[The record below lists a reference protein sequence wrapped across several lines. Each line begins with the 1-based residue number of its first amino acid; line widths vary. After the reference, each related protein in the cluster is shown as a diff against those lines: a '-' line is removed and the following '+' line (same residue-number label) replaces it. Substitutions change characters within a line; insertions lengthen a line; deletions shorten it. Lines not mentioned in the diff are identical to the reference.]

1 MRYIFRINLA
11 AWLLVVTVIASS
23 GVGTMPTCEPL
34 AWTLPWRVLL
44 LLSSAAW
51 LGWFAC
57 WERMKNKEQ

>member
-23 GVGTMPTCEPL
+23 GVGTMCEPL

-44 LLSSAAW
+44 LLSAAAW